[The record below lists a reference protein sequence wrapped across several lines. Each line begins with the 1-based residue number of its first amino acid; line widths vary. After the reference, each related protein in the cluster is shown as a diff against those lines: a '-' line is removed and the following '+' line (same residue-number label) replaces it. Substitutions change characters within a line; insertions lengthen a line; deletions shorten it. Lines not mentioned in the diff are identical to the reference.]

1 MINQQIFIGSDHGG
15 FEMKEI
21 IKQYLNDTRKYVTII
36 DVGTYSN
43 NSCDYPDIA
52 QKLCKQLLVSIN
64 NNKLP
69 SLPPLGILICG
80 TGIGISIAANKIK
93 EIRCALCHNEFTTTM
108 ARQHNNANVLAIGAR
123 TTDIKMALKIVD
135 IFLTE
140 KFEGGRHQR
149 RINKIK

>member
-1 MINQQIFIGSDHGG
+1 MLNQKIFIGSDHGG
-15 FEMKEI
+15 FDMKET
-21 IKQYLNDTRKYVTII
+21 IKQYLNNTRKYVTII

-52 QKLCKQLLVSIN
+52 QKLCNKLLVSIN
-64 NNKLP
+64 DNTT
-69 SLPPLGILICG
+69 PPLGILICG

-93 EIRCALCHNEFTTTM
+93 NIRCALCHNEFTASM
-108 ARQHNNANVLAIGAR
+108 ARQHNNANILALGAR
-123 TTDIKMALKIVD
+123 STDIKMALKILD